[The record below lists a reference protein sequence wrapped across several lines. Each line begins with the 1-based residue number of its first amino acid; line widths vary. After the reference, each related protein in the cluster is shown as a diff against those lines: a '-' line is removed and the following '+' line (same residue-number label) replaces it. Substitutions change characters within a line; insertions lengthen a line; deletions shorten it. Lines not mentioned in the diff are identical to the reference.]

1 MVEELHPAP
10 LAAASGSNDPASNDL
25 EPYDLTPLGAT
36 PAPVVDPKTRI
47 VGAIILLG
55 APGAGKGTQA
65 QRLAGHYG
73 VPQISTGDIL
83 RHNVSIGSDLGKK
96 ARRIMDSG
104 VLVPDDLVCEMV
116 AVRLAKPDCDRG
128 FILDGFP
135 RTLAQAEWLR
145 DLLQQR
151 TFNGHTLKPI
161 VINIKVSYNQLLQR
175 LTGRST
181 CPTCGRI
188 YNIHFQP
195 PQSLGLCDIDGSKLV
210 VRNDDSAEVIGERLK
225 SYERDTRPLIDFY
238 RRLGCLQESDG
249 ERPVEHVTADV
260 FSRVERPECE

>member
-1 MVEELHPAP
+1 MVEDLHPAP
-10 LAAASGSNDPASNDL
+10 PAAPAGNVPGSDDLA
-25 EPYDLTPLGAT
+25 PYDLTPLGSAH
-36 PAPVVDPKTRI
+36 APVINPRMRI
-47 VGAIILLG
+47 VGAVILLG

-73 VPQISTGDIL
+73 IPQISTGDIL
-83 RHNVSIGSDLGKK
+83 RHNVTIGSDLGQK
-96 ARRIMDSG
+96 ARKIMDSG
-104 VLVPDDLVCEMV
+104 ELVPDDLVCEMV
-116 AVRLAKPDCDRG
+116 AVRLASADCDRG

-151 TFNGHTLKPI
+151 TFSGQTLKPI
-161 VINIKVSYNQLLQR
+161 VINIQVSYNQLLQR

-195 PQSLGLCDIDGSKLV
+195 PQSPGICDTDGSKLV
-210 VRNDDSAEVIGERLK
+210 VRNDDSAEVVGERLK

-238 RRLGCLQESDG
+238 RRQGCLQESDG

-260 FSRVERPECE
+260 FSRVERPDCE